1 MQELE
6 SFHAPNGE
14 LQFESQIGEKTYF
27 SSVRGPEPGGGAHPS
42 GIKTWDLEGPAYS
55 YLGVQKSMPPAC
67 SKVHFLL
74 GYLLLGK
81 IPSSWI
87 TCGSLCGPELLCS
100 LFWDGVHGLL

>member
-14 LQFESQIGEKTYF
+14 LQFESQIGGKQTHF
-27 SSVRGPEPGGGAHPS
+27 SPVHGPEPVCCGGGDAHPN
-42 GIKTWDLEGPAYS
+42 GIKTWDHEGPAYS

-74 GYLLLGK
+74 GYLV
-81 IPSSWI
+81 
-87 TCGSLCGPELLCS
+87 
-100 LFWDGVHGLL
+100 F